1 MGLLFRL
8 DVRHRIAELEAAV
21 GLFAVRQGLLV
32 NSNPNPFATLGWI
45 WAEGSGLRGLV
56 SLCLCLRVSLSVCV
70 CVHGFVCLC
79 GALLSLWRC
88 FWGLMIR
95 TGVWGV
101 V

>member
-70 CVHGFVCLC
+70 CAWVCLSVW
-79 GALLSLWRC
+79 GLAIAMALLL
-88 FWGLMIR
+88 GPYD
-95 TGVWGV
+95 
-101 V
+101 